1 MGYVRAPIVGLTA
14 WLPALALGLATASPV
29 AARPAPA
36 CAPGTLNTS
45 ALLDGAVTVSPLP
58 GSRDAT
64 PQTQISFLGV
74 PAAELSDVT
83 VSGSRTGPHSGRLAA
98 YSQGDGASFQPSRPF
113 AEGELVTVRARLHS
127 GAGAGAVQPL
137 FDQFQVAHQDAIS
150 STPETIHS
158 GSPSEIQSFR
168 SRPGL
173 RPPVLTVT
181 ASSPAVAPGDEL
193 VAPYDGP
200 GQSGPMILEPG
211 GGLVWFKGL
220 PRGTSATNLQVQ
232 QYSGK
237 PVLTWWQG
245 DISVHGFGRGED
257 VIADSAYEDIA
268 HVRAGNGLQ
277 ADLHELQLTPA
288 GTALITA
295 YDPIY
300 CNLSG
305 VGGSSYGAVT
315 DSLLQEID
323 VRTGLVMFQW
333 TSLDHVALGESYALA
348 ANSRASWPFDFFH
361 LNSIGLAQDGGLLV
375 SARNTWTVYDVDPA
389 TGQIEW
395 QLGGK
400 HSSFAMGPGAS
411 AAWQHDPRELSPGTF
426 SIFDD
431 GASPKI
437 HDQSRG
443 IVVSLNSQQHTAT
456 LVSQLTREG
465 PSPPLADSQGNLQA
479 LPNGDWLI
487 GWGQVPDLSE
497 LSPTGQLLFDAH
509 FPAGDQSYRDFRFP
523 WTGAPAHP
531 PAFAVAGGSGGASTT
546 VYASWNGA
554 TLVASW
560 QVLAGSSATHMKVV
574 AQRVRTGFESAIALP
589 AGTAG
594 PYVTVRALDASGHV
608 LGTAPA
614 PARLEVRG
622 RGADASSSVT
632 RVRDRKGLTGRSS
645 KHALLWRCIREPT
658 TGALTA
664 GAAKTRRIH
673 RCSARYRISRTVDT
687 TAGDGPTW

>member
-1 MGYVRAPIVGLTA
+1 M
-14 WLPALALGLATASPV
+14 
-29 AARPAPA
+29 
-36 CAPGTLNTS
+36 
-45 ALLDGAVTVSPLP
+45 TVSPLP

-83 VSGSRTGPHSGRLAA
+83 VSGSHTGPHSGRLAA

-348 ANSRASWPFDFFH
+348 RPTRARAGRLTSSTSTRSASPRTAACSSRRATPGRSTTSIPPPDRSNGSSAASTRASRWAPARAPPGSTTRANCRPGRSASSTTAPRRRSTTSRAGS
-361 LNSIGLAQDGGLLV
+361 S
-375 SARNTWTVYDVDPA
+375 SASTPSSTPPRSSASSREKGPRRRSPTARA
-389 TGQIEW
+389 T
-395 QLGGK
+395 
-400 HSSFAMGPGAS
+400 
-411 AAWQHDPRELSPGTF
+411 
-426 SIFDD
+426 
-431 GASPKI
+431 
-437 HDQSRG
+437 
-443 IVVSLNSQQHTAT
+443 
-456 LVSQLTREG
+456 
-465 PSPPLADSQGNLQA
+465 LQA

-574 AQRVRTGFESAIALP
+574 AQR
-589 AGTAG
+589 
-594 PYVTVRALDASGHV
+594 RAH
-608 LGTAPA
+608 
-614 PARLEVRG
+614 
-622 RGADASSSVT
+622 
-632 RVRDRKGLTGRSS
+632 GL
-645 KHALLWRCIREPT
+645 
-658 TGALTA
+658 
-664 GAAKTRRIH
+664 
-673 RCSARYRISRTVDT
+673 
-687 TAGDGPTW
+687 